1 MNIIHNTVSVAS
13 CTSFAFINA
22 VRFFAYCFF
31 AFYFY
36 YFMSSAR
43 KGCIAHSCT
52 V

>member
-1 MNIIHNTVSVAS
+1 MNIMHNTVSVLSPA
-13 CTSFAFINA
+13 SFAFINA

-36 YFMSSAR
+36 YFMKNAR
-43 KGCIAHSCT
+43 KGCTIQNCT